1 MKQLVPIICI
11 LATRLC
17 AQEYAQIRHVTTEL
31 NRIAAIS
38 SDSLRNADLNKFW
51 NTLLDNNHIPLVDDD
66 SVLFLFRGSA
76 SQVAWR
82 GDFNNWGYKTDLP
95 LTGTQLTG
103 TDLWMAKASFPADA
117 RLDYKILLSDT
128 DWILDPA
135 NPHQQWSG
143 VGGGSPNSELRM
155 PEWKPDPIMQ
165 PIPGAP
171 AGALERD
178 ILLTSKVLGYQVMY
192 SLYYPPN
199 YKPSERYAV
208 AYFTDGYEYLH
219 PKLGN
224 LEVILNNL
232 INQNKI
238 RPLLVVLVD
247 HREPVNRS
255 NNRRMME
262 LAMNA
267 KYLSFF
273 TDELIPQVESKL
285 RISTNRNKRAIIGT
299 SMGGLT
305 AAYFAF
311 TRPDIFGMAGIQSP
325 AFWFKPAIYTLC
337 EQADEPPVK
346 IFLTTGTINDAREGA
361 QKMKELFEKNTCTYQ
376 YTETSQ
382 GHSWGNWR
390 DTIDDILV
398 YFFPPE
404 KN

>member
-51 NTLLDNNHIPLVDDD
+51 NSLLGNNQIPLVDND

-155 PEWKPDPIMQ
+155 PDWKPDPITQ

-192 SLYYPPN
+192 SVYYPPG
-199 YKPSERYAV
+199 YKPSEKYAI

-224 LEVILNNL
+224 LETILNNL
-232 INQNKI
+232 IYQNKI

-255 NNRRMME
+255 NNRRMQE

-273 TDELIPQVESKL
+273 TDELIPQIESKL
-285 RISTNRNKRAIIGT
+285 RLPANQKERAIIGT

-311 TRPDIFGMAGIQSP
+311 SRPDIFGMAGIQSP

-337 EQADEPPVK
+337 EQSDNPPVK
-346 IFLTTGTINDAREGA
+346 IFLTTGTINDAQEGA

-376 YTETSQ
+376 YSETRQ

>member
-1 MKQLVPIICI
+1 MKLLPLVCM
-11 LATRLC
+11 LTCRLF
-17 AQEYAQIRHVTTEL
+17 AQDYALIGHVTAEL

-38 SDSLRNADLNKFW
+38 SDSLRNTDLNRLW
-51 NTLLDNNHIPLVDDD
+51 NSLLNNGQIPLADKD
-66 SVLFLFRGSA
+66 SVLFLFRGKA
-76 SQVAWR
+76 NQVAWR
-82 GDFNNWGYKTDLP
+82 GDFNNWGYKTNYP
-95 LTGTQLTG
+95 LTGTRLRG
-103 TDLWMAKASFPADA
+103 TDLWMAKASFPKDA
-117 RLDYKILLSDT
+117 RLDYKILLNEK

-135 NPHQQWSG
+135 NPLQQWSG

-155 PEWKPDPIMQ
+155 PDWKPDQITQ
-165 PIPGAP
+165 PIPGTP
-171 AGALERD
+171 AGTLERD

-192 SLYYPPN
+192 SVYYPPN
-199 YKPSERYAV
+199 YKSSGRYAI
-208 AYFTDGYEYLH
+208 AYFTDAYEYLH

-238 RPLLVVLVD
+238 QPLLVVLVD

-255 NNRRMME
+255 NNRRMQE
-262 LAMNA
+262 LAMNDR
-267 KYLSFF
+267 YLSFF
-273 TDELIPQVESKL
+273 TDELIPLVESKL
-285 RISTNRNKRAIIGT
+285 KAAPNPDERAIIGT

-311 TRPDIFGMAGIQSP
+311 SRPDIFGMAGIQSP
-325 AFWFKPAIYTLC
+325 AFWFKPAIYNFC
-337 EQADEPPVK
+337 EQADRPPVK

-361 QKMKELFEKNTCTYQ
+361 QKMKEIFDKNTCTYH

-390 DTIDDILV
+390 DTVDDILV
-398 YFFPPE
+398 YFFPSG